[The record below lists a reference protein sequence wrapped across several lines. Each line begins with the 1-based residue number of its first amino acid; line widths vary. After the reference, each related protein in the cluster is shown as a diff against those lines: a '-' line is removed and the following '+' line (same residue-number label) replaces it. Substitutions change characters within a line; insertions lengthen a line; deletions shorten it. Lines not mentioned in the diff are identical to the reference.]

1 MDLLDSIM
9 VGDNRTIR
17 ILGVALTANYWT
29 CRSRTSESPSG
40 PRLRTCLGTVFRWW
54 ESLRGAVAFAD
65 RWAGRCSWRPV
76 SDRPGE
82 LGERRGDSKLTR
94 GFGGEFVVAA
104 AEVLDEGESGDD
116 DLSGLCCA

>member
-1 MDLLDSIM
+1 MSDVL
-9 VGDNRTIR
+9 IR
-17 ILGVALTANYWT
+17 DVPDALPAIDARAGWLAGWLGLSRVEYLYW
-29 CRSRTSESPSG
+29 
-40 PRLRTCLGTVFRWW
+40 
-54 ESLRGAVAFAD
+54 GAVAFAD

-116 DLSGLCCA
+116 DLSGLFCA